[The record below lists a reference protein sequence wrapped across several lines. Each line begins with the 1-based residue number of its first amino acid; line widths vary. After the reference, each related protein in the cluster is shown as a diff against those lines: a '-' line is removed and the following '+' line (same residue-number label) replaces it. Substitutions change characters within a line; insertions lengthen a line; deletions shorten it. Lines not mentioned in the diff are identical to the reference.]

1 MARATSLDFISVSS
15 IEDFMQDRLRWCY
28 KWVENRVPRSV
39 PSALTV
45 GKVIHKAFEMHF
57 KNPSITVAGALAM
70 LLPPPGTLLDL
81 KEQKEVDQLRGL
93 VEPLQFWKDEFPITQ
108 TLEVEQPFEA
118 YLTSGAKFR
127 GRPDRVVVAY
137 GKVFHM
143 QHKTAGP
150 SIKMDTFLTLA
161 SQKYHELLYGRY
173 LKKKY
178 GPKRDENGD
187 IIRDAEGNIVDPGL
201 EYGGSIYNVIRKLKY
216 RSKQITKLEP
226 AGKIL
231 HTPSEM
237 LFQSIIP
244 IDLLQVD
251 QAYDEV
257 NALSILMDRTM
268 DMYLTEKLIPRN
280 RKLDGGQHGN
290 SLDLY
295 TLVAMGELS
304 LADDSK
310 FMDREETY
318 ETEEVSEEA

>member
-1 MARATSLDFISVSS
+1 
-15 IEDFMQDRLRWCY
+15 
-28 KWVENRVPRSV
+28 
-39 PSALTV
+39 
-45 GKVIHKAFEMHF
+45 
-57 KNPSITVAGALAM
+57 
-70 LLPPPGTLLDL
+70 
-81 KEQKEVDQLRGL
+81 
-93 VEPLQFWKDEFPITQ
+93 
-108 TLEVEQPFEA
+108 VEQPFEA
-118 YLTSGAKFR
+118 WLTSGARFR

-143 QHKTAGP
+143 QHKTAGA
-150 SIKMDTFLTLA
+150 STKMDTFLTLA

-178 GPKRDENGD
+178 GPKRDENGEIMYNAD
-187 IIRDAEGNIVDPGL
+187 GTMVDPGL
-201 EYGGSIYNVIRKLKY
+201 EYGGSIYNIVRKLKY
-216 RSKQITKLEP
+216 RSKQVTKTEP
-226 AGKIL
+226 KGKIL
-231 HTPSEM
+231 HTPGEM

-244 IDLLQVD
+244 IDPIQQQ

-280 RKLDGGQHGN
+280 RRLDGGMHGN

-304 LADDSK
+304 LDDDSK

-318 ETEEVSEEA
+318 ETEEISDEA